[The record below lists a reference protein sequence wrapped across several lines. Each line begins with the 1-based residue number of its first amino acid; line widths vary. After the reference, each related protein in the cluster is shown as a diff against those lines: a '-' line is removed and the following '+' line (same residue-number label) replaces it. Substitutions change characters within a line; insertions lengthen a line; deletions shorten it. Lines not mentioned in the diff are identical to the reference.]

1 MQAPNA
7 AVEAGDDTE
16 DSILPVDQL
25 IAIAGKSGLRIR
37 SANLDWRALLI
48 ATATTT
54 VLLLLRNGNVVVVLG
69 TGREGVEEIVVSD
82 PLYQNGESFF
92 LPRLALENAWDGEA
106 LIAEPKR
113 SRMER
118 AITWCISTLSFFGFA
133 AAIVLLFQVAIA
145 SFNARFNE
153 NSEATS
159 SNRSDTASASN
170 KTEPGTDATDGNAQ
184 PSADAV
190 FDTGSVI
197 QVGTISPQ
205 SASPESIRAVSAA
218 EVQKIE
224 RPPTELQQRLGGSVA
239 EAAASSPKLPA
250 TIEGEA
256 PKSEEPPASTVAQS
270 PVTDAVPAT
279 ASSSSFSAE
288 DSTALLVRGD
298 ALIAKGDV
306 ASARLFYERAA
317 DAGDGQAA
325 LRLGESYDPTFLARA
340 HLSAVRGDTE
350 AAAHWYRRA
359 RELGTGE
366 AEALLQT
373 VGSEKEHRLP

>member
-1 MQAPNA
+1 MQAPNT

-16 DSILPVDQL
+16 DSILPLDQL
-25 IAIAGKSGLRIR
+25 IAIAGKSGLRLR

-133 AAIVLLFQVAIA
+133 AAIVLLCQVAIA
-145 SFNARFNE
+145 SFNARF

-159 SNRSDTASASN
+159 SNRSDTASSSN
-170 KTEPGTDATDGNAQ
+170 KTKPGTDATDGNAQ

-190 FDTGSVI
+190 FDTGSVT
-197 QVGTISPQ
+197 QVGTVSPQ

-256 PKSEEPPASTVAQS
+256 RKSEEPSASTVAQS

-279 ASSSSFSAE
+279 ASSSSFSTA

-359 RELGTGE
+359 RELGTAE

-373 VGSEKEHRLP
+373 VGSEKDHRLP